1 MNMHSPISAGSSRRE
16 QRKAHWRNAARE
28 AVATWPA
35 LQPIT
40 DKWVLWDNTT
50 DALLDREK
58 ELGEK
63 CQALAQTELA
73 DSEVLRDARV
83 AYDQAEKDYGDEV
96 ARYHDDFLSAVAE
109 MEAPSTETI
118 LAKFRLYMAI
128 ASAPAVDD
136 LSIEDAHLALEAIVA
151 DLERLSA
158 GPSTNPTHSEFALAR
173 QAHEAAYA
181 AYAACDPVIDDENGE
196 PLGNALDEAQWALE
210 EATPNDLTE
219 LAYSMRAALQREVQW
234 NFEDA
239 DSADYISD
247 LLGRPGFEAIT
258 ARTYLAVL
266 ELAGIDHPVR
276 DASFGRSFD
285 GFAFEN
291 NDEREAAYRKHH
303 ALRRAVQKAVT
314 GADGARPSRQAMRDA
329 FNFAIRIGAT
339 PDVVERAALSK
350 AAVRDREW
358 PSQTDTRS
366 AA

>member
-1 MNMHSPISAGSSRRE
+1 MNMHSPISASGDE
-16 QRKAHWRNAARE
+16 QGVKRWRNAARQ
-28 AVATWPA
+28 AVAAWPA
-35 LQPIT
+35 LKSVSDEWVAWDKRT
-40 DKWVLWDNTT
+40 DELSARESTLRDEVH
-50 DALLDREK
+50 ALS
-58 ELGEK
+58 
-63 CQALAQTELA
+63 QTEG
-73 DSEVLRDARV
+73 VDAATLEAAQA
-83 AYDQAEKDYGDEV
+83 AYERANNQYDEEV
-96 ARYHDDFLSAVAE
+96 ARYHSDFLEAVIE
-109 MEAPSTETI
+109 MEAPSVETI

-136 LSIEDAHLALEAIVA
+136 LSVEDAHLALEAIVA

-196 PLGNALDEAQWALE
+196 PLGIALDAAQWALE

-234 NFEDA
+234 DFEDA

-285 GFAFEN
+285 GYAFEN
-291 NDEREAAYRKHH
+291 KDEREAAYRKHH
-303 ALRRAVQKAVT
+303 ALRRAIQKAVT